1 MATTRAT
8 SDVKTISFAQAQRLF
23 KDQVLQHPIVGQRN
37 HLRKLK
43 QGRDHIT
50 SLRENPPASQIILQA
65 VKFTGSYK
73 APMQL
78 IDGYHRLANWMMREE
93 GCPFKRLALVV
104 HSIDALDQAQAEI
117 LIDDLARSIDSRKAV
132 KSNADRWTAALR
144 GAGLQAGSS
153 AYQLGKGI
161 NSYLKRT
168 LGPAEAPM
176 PVLIAR
182 ARRHLEAH
190 ARMDELYRQTEVHLR
205 AADRVKHFHP
215 GIAQALFKQ
224 FVKTPGSGLFENF
237 TAGLY
242 ATIYENSAKSQTLTP
257 EAERIHL
264 TLRLIANPITQRKLW
279 ETGLREDYFDQCEA
293 IFTSALEAC
302 FPAKRTYVKRT

>member
-1 MATTRAT
+1 
-8 SDVKTISFAQAQRLF
+8 
-23 KDQVLQHPIVGQRN
+23 
-37 HLRKLK
+37 
-43 QGRDHIT
+43 
-50 SLRENPPASQIILQA
+50 
-65 VKFTGSYK
+65 
-73 APMQL
+73 
-78 IDGYHRLANWMMREE
+78 
-93 GCPFKRLALVV
+93 
-104 HSIDALDQAQAEI
+104 
-117 LIDDLARSIDSRKAV
+117 
-132 KSNADRWTAALR
+132 
-144 GAGLQAGSS
+144 
-153 AYQLGKGI
+153 
-161 NSYLKRT
+161 
-168 LGPAEAPM
+168 M